1 VNLPSLFQKLLNK
14 LHIGPKLLD
23 KLRIGPWLILALI
36 TTVGVGFLYPHQ
48 LGVLLWSLT
57 KLCWGAYLGY
67 WIDRT
72 IFPYARPHAF
82 APSNDDPV
90 AADTS
95 YETDDAQI
103 ITGCS
108 RLPFWEL
115 LMLRRALIIA
125 AAILALGLGV

>member
-67 WIDRT
+67 WIDRS
-72 IFPYARPHAF
+72 IFPYARPG
-82 APSNDDPV
+82 N
-90 AADTS
+90 
-95 YETDDAQI
+95 
-103 ITGCS
+103 
-108 RLPFWEL
+108 L
-115 LMLRRALIIA
+115 LGPPASSLGLFMLRRAIIIA
-125 AAILALGLGV
+125 AALLALGLGV